1 MAIGRHSATPCISGD
16 AAVAKPEWG
25 TKRTCLSCGA
35 KFYDL
40 MRSPILCPACGA
52 EFDVEAAGRARR
64 ARSVG
69 RSGPAEPQVVAPVE
83 GEELL
88 EEGLP
93 ELDELETE
101 PELEETEE
109 VLGETGEDEDVI
121 LEDAGD
127 LGEDEAVGTVLDE
140 GLEPDEERR

>member
-1 MAIGRHSATPCISGD
+1 MAIGRHSVTPCISGD

-69 RSGPAEPQVVAPVE
+69 RPGPAEPQVVAPVE

-109 VLGETGEDEDVI
+109 VLEETDEDEDVI
-121 LEDAGD
+121 LEDAGG

-140 GLEPDEERR
+140 GLDTDEERR

>member
-1 MAIGRHSATPCISGD
+1 M
-16 AAVAKPEWG
+16 AKPEWG

-64 ARSVG
+64 ARTAG
-69 RSGPAEPQVVAPVE
+69 RPGPSEPQVVAPVE
-83 GEELL
+83 AEELV
-88 EEGLP
+88 EEGVA
-93 ELDELETE
+93 ELDELEAE
-101 PELEETEE
+101 PELEEAEE
-109 VLGETGEDEDVI
+109 VLEETTEDEDVI

-140 GLEPDEERR
+140 GLEPDDERR